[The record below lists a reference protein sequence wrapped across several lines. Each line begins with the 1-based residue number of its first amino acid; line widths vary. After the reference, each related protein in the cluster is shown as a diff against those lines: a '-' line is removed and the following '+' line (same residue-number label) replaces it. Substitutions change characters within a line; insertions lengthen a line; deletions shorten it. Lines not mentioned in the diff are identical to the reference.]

1 MSYYNDPNQGYQ
13 QGYAAPP
20 AYPQQQQQQA
30 FGQQASGYNQP
41 QGYPDQHHGKQQ
53 PQQQAP
59 PEVSD
64 SGNFQGMSYTIKHR
78 NTNSTLNIQLN
89 QGDVVMSKP
98 GAMIHMSSTVTLQG
112 AIKFSM
118 KKLFTG
124 GQMAQATFTG
134 PGTVALAPT
143 LMGDIV
149 TLPIDGGQGRPWNVG
164 KDAFLACTSG
174 VEKDTKS
181 QGLGKALFSGEDL
194 FVYRMQGSGI
204 AWLTSYGAV
213 ETIQLQPGEQHIVDN
228 GHLVAWNCQYA
239 IERAG
244 SGGLTMIK
252 SGEGLVCRF
261 TGPGTVYMQTRNLHD
276 FAQWVREQVPSS

>member
-1 MSYYNDPNQGYQ
+1 MSYYNEPNQGFQ
-13 QGYAAPP
+13 QGYP
-20 AYPQQQQQQA
+20 AQPGYPQQQSYGPPQPGYDPQQQTYS
-30 FGQQASGYNQP
+30 QQ
-41 QGYPDQHHGKQQ
+41 HGKTQ
-53 PQQQAP
+53 PQQQPP

-64 SGNFQGMSYTIKHR
+64 SGSYQGLHYTIKHR

-89 QGDVVMSKP
+89 QGEVVKAKP
-98 GAMIHMSSTVTLQG
+98 GAMVHMSSTVVLQG

-149 TLPIDGGQGRPWNVG
+149 TLQVEGGQGRPWNVG
-164 KDAFLACTSG
+164 KDAFLASTNG

-194 FVYRMQGSGI
+194 FVYRMQGSGVV
-204 AWLTSYGAV
+204 WLTSYGAV

-228 GHLVAWNCQYA
+228 GHLVAWNCEYA

-244 SGGLTMIK
+244 SGGLSSVK

-261 TGPGTVYMQTRNLHD
+261 TGPGTVYIQTRNLHD